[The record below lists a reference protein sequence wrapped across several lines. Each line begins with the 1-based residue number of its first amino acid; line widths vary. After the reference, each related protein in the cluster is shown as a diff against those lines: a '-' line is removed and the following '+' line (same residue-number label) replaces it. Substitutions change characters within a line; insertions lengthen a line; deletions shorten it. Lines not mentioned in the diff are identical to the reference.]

1 MILDKLTKSQTSK
14 LYKAF
19 NKAKTES
26 GRELIIRRSAKE
38 FANYFGKIQQKS
50 KFDIERTYEVWE
62 RKIRSALAKAH
73 DTKEAYYRH
82 IGKTPPKIEKS
93 YDGILQLM
101 DDLGY
106 KSKDRESI
114 AKELSAR
121 GKDFIPLLV
130 EKIKETQKFENET
143 AKQEELDILLK
154 REYEIEKILQPISN
168 FSIQEGE
175 ENFKAWENVLWIKLA
190 FINDVLTQL
199 QDESLG
205 KGAIRSSLKDIQNR
219 IADLAPHIMK
229 LIQHLQINSYAT
241 RMLSNWYVNNT
252 FDEGLKDEHLRLC
265 LGLAYAQTK
274 GMDEEA
280 IFHSHNSILLKKPN
294 KEIVFRNKYLKNQI
308 LYKSENKYVK
318 EIIEIAVKQEK
329 ELMKTQK
336 EMWKLL
342 EGKRKLSHLW
352 NKFFVNSIEIA
363 DEFLDDHSQAMLE
376 EELAEWQNNWT
387 DLYANLNVQ
396 TALTKEWRAKEY
408 RAEKKSKKK

>member
-1 MILDKLTKSQTSK
+1 MITDILTKEQSKK

-19 NKAKTES
+19 NKATTES

-38 FANYFGKIQQKS
+38 FANHFGKKFGRS
-50 KFDIERTYEVWE
+50 KYDIERQYEDWE

-82 IGKTPPKIEKS
+82 IGKTPPKIERS

-106 KSKDRESI
+106 KNKDRESI

-130 EKIKETQKFENET
+130 EKIKETQKFENEI

-154 REYEIEKILQPISN
+154 REYEIEKILEPISN

-199 QDESLG
+199 QDDNLG
-205 KGAIRSSLKDIQNR
+205 KGAIRSSLKDMEKKIG
-219 IADLAPHIMK
+219 DLAPHIMK

-241 RMLSNWYVNNT
+241 RMLSNWYVKDT
-252 FDEGLKDEHLRLC
+252 FNEGLKDEHLRLC
-265 LGLAYAQTK
+265 
-274 GMDEEA
+274 
-280 IFHSHNSILLKKPN
+280 
-294 KEIVFRNKYLKNQI
+294 
-308 LYKSENKYVK
+308 
-318 EIIEIAVKQEK
+318 
-329 ELMKTQK
+329 
-336 EMWKLL
+336 
-342 EGKRKLSHLW
+342 
-352 NKFFVNSIEIA
+352 
-363 DEFLDDHSQAMLE
+363 
-376 EELAEWQNNWT
+376 
-387 DLYANLNVQ
+387 
-396 TALTKEWRAKEY
+396 
-408 RAEKKSKKK
+408 

>member
-1 MILDKLTKSQTSK
+1 MITDILTKEQSKK

-19 NKAKTES
+19 NKATTES

-38 FANYFGKIQQKS
+38 FANHFGKKFGRS
-50 KFDIERTYEVWE
+50 KYDIERQYEDWE

-73 DTKEAYYRH
+73 DTKEAYYSH
-82 IGKTPPKIEKS
+82 IGKTPPKIERS

-101 DDLGY
+101 DDLSY
-106 KSKDRESI
+106 KNKDRESI

-130 EKIKETQKFENET
+130 EKIKETQKFENEI

-154 REYEIEKILQPISN
+154 REYEIEKILEPISN

-199 QDESLG
+199 QDDNLG
-205 KGAIRSSLKDIQNR
+205 KGAIRSSLKDMEKKIG
-219 IADLAPHIMK
+219 DLAPHIMK

-241 RMLSNWYVNNT
+241 RMLSNWYVKDT
-252 FDEGLKDEHLRLC
+252 FNEGLKDEHLRLC

-274 GMDEEA
+274 GMDEDA
-280 IFHSHNSILLKKPN
+280 ILHTHNSILLKKPN
-294 KEIVFRNKYLKNQI
+294 KEIVFRDKYLKNQV
-308 LYKSENKYVK
+308 LYNSENKYVK
-318 EIIEIAVKQEK
+318 ELIEIAVKQEK
-329 ELMKTQK
+329 DLMKTQK

-396 TALTKEWRAKEY
+396 TALTKKWRAKEY
-408 RAEKKSKKK
+408 RAEKLKKKK